1 MLSANRLKQI
11 QSLKTK
17 KGRLKENLFL
27 IEGKRALKEY
37 LQNSELLEQ
46 VIITDSEASLN
57 TDLLK
62 LCNEKKID
70 LTVIQPKLLK
80 TISDTKTPSGLI
92 GICKIDINIKE
103 DFNSDRWLYLYKIK
117 DPGNLGTILR
127 TAAWFNIKNIG
138 LSAGC
143 VDPFNTKVVRSAM
156 GAHAYIK
163 IHQHLNFD
171 DFIKNNYQLFGAD
184 QNGED
189 CIEKSDYDK
198 KIVLCLGG
206 ESVGFNES
214 LKEKFKKIVSI
225 KRVGYGESLNVA
237 IAGSILMKDI
247 SEK

>member
-17 KGRLKENLFL
+17 KGRLKENLFI
-27 IEGKRALKEY
+27 IEGRRSLKEY
-37 LQNSELLEQ
+37 LQKSKLLEQ

-57 TDLLK
+57 TDLVN
-62 LCNEKKID
+62 LCNEKKVD
-70 LTVIQPKLLK
+70 LTIIQTKLLK

-127 TAAWFNIKNIG
+127 SAAWFNIKNIG
-138 LSAGC
+138 LSAEC

-156 GAHAYIK
+156 GAHTYIK
-163 IHQHLNFD
+163 IHRHLNFE
-171 DFIKNNYQLFGAD
+171 DFTKNDYQLFGAD

-206 ESVGFNES
+206 EAEGFNKL
-214 LKEKFKKIVSI
+214 LKEKFNKIVSV

-247 SEK
+247 SKK

>member
-1 MLSANRLKQI
+1 MLSADRLKQF

-27 IEGKRALKEY
+27 IEGKRSLKEY
-37 LQNSELLEQ
+37 LQKSELLEH
-46 VIITDSEASLN
+46 VIITDSEARLN
-57 TDLLK
+57 TDLLN
-62 LCNEKKID
+62 LCNEKKVD

-92 GICKIDINIKE
+92 GICKININIKE
-103 DFNSDRWLYLYKIK
+103 DFNSNRWLYLYKIK

-138 LSAGC
+138 LSAEC

-156 GAHAYIK
+156 GAHAYIR
-163 IHQHLNFD
+163 IHQHLDFD

-184 QNGED
+184 QNGAGF
-189 CIEKSDYDK
+189 IEKSDHDK

-206 ESVGFNES
+206 ESEGFNES
-214 LKEKFKKIVSI
+214 IKEKFKKIVSI

-237 IAGSILMKDI
+237 IAGSILMNDI
-247 SEK
+247 SKK